1 MRLASLD
8 RATGCWL
15 ALVSDYPFIH
25 GSVEISYR
33 PSLEGIP
40 AWADECGVNQV
51 VLDVPIGLPTPD
63 PKNSERPV
71 DPEARKFIGVRRNS
85 VFPCP
90 PRPVL
95 ECATYEEARKLSME
109 IQGKGISQQSFAIFP
124 GIREVDSWMTPELQS
139 RFREMH
145 PEVCFRGITGKIMAF
160 HKSKSEGVEER
171 LQALRPFFVDLEKIL
186 ASIPAAFIADALDAL
201 VGLASLSRWIN
212 GQGESLGGQ
221 KDERGLRMEMVY

>member
-1 MRLASLD
+1 
-8 RATGCWL
+8 
-15 ALVSDYPFIH
+15 
-25 GSVEISYR
+25 
-33 PSLEGIP
+33 
-40 AWADECGVNQV
+40 
-51 VLDVPIGLPTPD
+51 
-63 PKNSERPV
+63 
-71 DPEARKFIGVRRNS
+71 
-85 VFPCP
+85 
-90 PRPVL
+90 
-95 ECATYEEARKLSME
+95 ME